1 MKTEA
6 SLSALFEPRTV
17 AVVGASTSPDKAGNA
32 MMRSLSSFP
41 GSLFAINPR
50 STDIEGRP
58 AYSTVSEVPEGVDL
72 AVLTVPPPAVPPALR
87 DCAEAG
93 VRAAVIC
100 SGGMGESGP
109 EGAALQEKALSIVRE
124 AGIRV
129 LGPNTS
135 GFINPEAGVCAS
147 FVPGATEIEAGGISV
162 VAQSG
167 GVNHALAFH
176 AHNEG
181 LGVRLAVGLGNAM
194 DVAAADVLDYL
205 AGDGGTRA
213 IVLHVEGIPDGRRL
227 FEAVGRGTRRKPV
240 VALKVGRSDV
250 GEFAQSHTGALTG
263 SWQLARSAL
272 TQAGAVIVE
281 DTIELLDAAR
291 ALAAGRLPPKPRPGV
306 AVVSGQAGP
315 ALIIADALRTAGVE
329 LPELKAG
336 TVARVGE
343 LLPPLT
349 YQRNPVDTGRPGGSF
364 ADVLEA
370 VSEDPEIDALAVY
383 ALHEPPA
390 LNPSAVLERT
400 RSLTEAPTVFITGGR
415 QEELAPTIAALE
427 SSGTPVYTAPERGA
441 RAVRALVTDARAA
454 HRRKHSP
461 GPAAPVEELPMLGS
475 EPLDEAGA
483 KDLLEALGIQTPNRR
498 VCTARE
504 EARRA
509 FSELG
514 EKVVVKVLDPTITH
528 KSEMG
533 GVHVGVSSLE
543 MLESALDAIDGL
555 RANGRARYLIEMA
568 TPGVELILGGT
579 RDPSF
584 GPTVLL
590 GLGGVTA
597 EAMGDVALRLAPLSM
612 EDVDEMV
619 DELSGKKLLEGF
631 RGQPAVDRA
640 KLTSA
645 LLAVSKLFVAR
656 PEITELDINPLRV
669 TPDGLIALDAL
680 ILT

>member
-1 MKTEA
+1 
-6 SLSALFEPRTV
+6 
-17 AVVGASTSPDKAGNA
+17 
-32 MMRSLSSFP
+32 
-41 GSLFAINPR
+41 
-50 STDIEGRP
+50 
-58 AYSTVSEVPEGVDL
+58 
-72 AVLTVPPPAVPPALR
+72 
-87 DCAEAG
+87 
-93 VRAAVIC
+93 
-100 SGGMGESGP
+100 
-109 EGAALQEKALSIVRE
+109 
-124 AGIRV
+124 
-129 LGPNTS
+129 
-135 GFINPEAGVCAS
+135 
-147 FVPGATEIEAGGISV
+147 
-162 VAQSG
+162 
-167 GVNHALAFH
+167 
-176 AHNEG
+176 
-181 LGVRLAVGLGNAM
+181 
-194 DVAAADVLDYL
+194 
-205 AGDGGTRA
+205 
-213 IVLHVEGIPDGRRL
+213 
-227 FEAVGRGTRRKPV
+227 
-240 VALKVGRSDV
+240 
-250 GEFAQSHTGALTG
+250 
-263 SWQLARSAL
+263 
-272 TQAGAVIVE
+272 
-281 DTIELLDAAR
+281 
-291 ALAAGRLPPKPRPGV
+291 
-306 AVVSGQAGP
+306 
-315 ALIIADALRTAGVE
+315 
-329 LPELKAG
+329 
-336 TVARVGE
+336 
-343 LLPPLT
+343 
-349 YQRNPVDTGRPGGSF
+349 
-364 ADVLEA
+364 
-370 VSEDPEIDALAVY
+370 
-383 ALHEPPA
+383 
-390 LNPSAVLERT
+390 
-400 RSLTEAPTVFITGGR
+400 
-415 QEELAPTIAALE
+415 
-427 SSGTPVYTAPERGA
+427 
-441 RAVRALVTDARAA
+441 
-454 HRRKHSP
+454 
-461 GPAAPVEELPMLGS
+461 MLGS